1 MAQMLRTSSAHPL
14 LADIAT
20 NPFRTIPAAR
30 PMPRRRNDDVS
41 TDAFVTGAASW
52 LASAIMHTI
61 PSAVSDQ
68 ASVGGGKMKGNYIR
82 TLRKVTD
89 ETDVVLLVLDSHDDR
104 GRGKLVEEQAR
115 EWCVMEDKRPAF
127 VFNKIDPVPREN
139 VQAFAEGP
147 PPYDPSDSLP
157 LPEHRPNSP
166 WHCTG
171 DLLHLF
177 EVHEQRGTM
186 RAQRWVSWCPSWC
199 HVRRS
204 YNQFSLSVSCG
215 QPTLPMVSLTVTSE
229 YRDKKWTSVL
239 LRDMVKPEDLDDPTS
254 DDTVTF
260 YALPAISAPLQHFS
274 TACQD
279 PRAHTN

>member
-1 MAQMLRTSSAHPL
+1 
-14 LADIAT
+14 
-20 NPFRTIPAAR
+20 
-30 PMPRRRNDDVS
+30 MPRRRNDDAS

-82 TLRKVTD
+82 TLRRVTD

-115 EWCVMEDKRPAF
+115 EWRVTEDKRPAF

-166 WHCTG
+166 
-171 DLLHLF
+171 
-177 EVHEQRGTM
+177 GT
-186 RAQRWVSWCPSWC
+186 ALAISFT
-199 HVRRS
+199 
-204 YNQFSLSVSCG
+204 FS
-215 QPTLPMVSLTVTSE
+215 
-229 YRDKKWTSVL
+229 RDKKWTSVL